1 MRSHSQDAFVKGQLG
16 ELVWVQDKGAAAPKI
31 TWKPDLKDKLEPCWY
46 RMKKSD
52 DTTGCVQIWE
62 QPQVTN
68 GQIPYGLYIAGTD
81 PYDQDQSVA
90 TASLGSTFIYK
101 TFHTASGIYEWPV
114 AEYTARPST
123 AEEHHET
130 IRKLLTYYN
139 AVDLYENERNTLK
152 MHFSHKHSL
161 HLLAKTPTILKATEG
176 SKVNRHYGIHMTQYI
191 KDELE
196 IYTRDWLLQD
206 AGDGKLNLHKIYSPA
221 LLQELIYYNR
231 DGNFDRVIAF
241 MLTICHRLQN
251 YHVKVKDIQKET
263 QTDNAFFKR
272 AFSGGFF

>member
-1 MRSHSQDAFVKGQLG
+1 
-16 ELVWVQDKGAAAPKI
+16 
-31 TWKPDLKDKLEPCWY
+31 
-46 RMKKSD
+46 MKKAD

-62 QPQVTN
+62 HPQKFN
-68 GQIPYGLYIAGTD
+68 GQVPFGLYIAGTD

-101 TFHTASGIYEWPV
+101 TFHTTEGIYEWPV

-123 AEEHHET
+123 AEEHHENV
-130 IRKLLTYYN
+130 RKLLMYYN

-161 HLLAKTPTILKATEG
+161 HLLAKTPTMLKATEG
-176 SKVNRHYGIHMTQYI
+176 SKVQRQYGIHMTAQI

-196 IYTRDWLLQD
+196 IYTRDWLLQEV
-206 AGDGKLNLHKIYSPA
+206 GDGKLNLHKIYSPA

-231 DGNFDRVIAF
+231 EGNFDRVIAF
-241 MLTICHRLQN
+241 MLTICHRLMN
-251 YHVKVKDIQKET
+251 HHIKVKEIKEEE
-263 QTDNAFFKR
+263 QQMDPFLKR
-272 AFSGGFF
+272 AFTTGFFN